1 MNDKK
6 CNYCN
11 KLLLNTHK
19 NALIINKKICKCKV
33 IKQDEN
39 NIKQDKNNIKQD
51 KNNIKQDKNNIKQDE
66 EINYDLKNLIKELI
80 IHKYFT

>member
-11 KLLLNTHK
+11 KLQLNTHK

-39 NIKQDKNNIKQD
+39 NIKQDENNIKQY
-51 KNNIKQDKNNIKQDE
+51 E

>member
-11 KLLLNTHK
+11 KLQLNTHQNSLK
-19 NALIINKKICKCKV
+19 TQKKCEKMCRCKYD
-33 IKQDEN
+33 IKQN
-39 NIKQDKNNIKQD
+39 
-51 KNNIKQDKNNIKQDE
+51 KNNIKQDE
-66 EINYDLKNLIKELI
+66 EINYTLKNLIKELI

>member
-6 CNYCN
+6 CKNCN
-11 KLLLNTHK
+11 KPQLNTHK

-33 IKQDEN
+33 
-39 NIKQDKNNIKQD
+39 
-51 KNNIKQDKNNIKQDE
+51 IKQDE

>member
-51 KNNIKQDKNNIKQDE
+51 E

>member
-11 KLLLNTHK
+11 KLQLNTRQNSLK
-19 NALIINKKICKCKV
+19 TQKKCEKMCKCKYV
-33 IKQDEN
+33 IKQDE
-39 NIKQDKNNIKQD
+39 D
-51 KNNIKQDKNNIKQDE
+51 NIKQDE
-66 EINYDLKNLIKELI
+66 EINYTLKNLIKELI

>member
-11 KLLLNTHK
+11 KLQLNTRQNSLK
-19 NALIINKKICKCKV
+19 TQKKCEKMCRCKYV
-33 IKQDEN
+33 IKQNKD
-39 NIKQDKNNIKQD
+39 D
-51 KNNIKQDKNNIKQDE
+51 IKQDE
-66 EINYDLKNLIKELI
+66 EINYTLKNLIKELI

>member
-11 KLLLNTHK
+11 KPELNTRQNYLK
-19 NALIINKKICKCKV
+19 IQKITKQNEEINKKICKCKKV
-33 IKQDEN
+33 IKQN
-39 NIKQDKNNIKQD
+39 
-51 KNNIKQDKNNIKQDE
+51 E

>member
-11 KLLLNTHK
+11 KLQLNTHK

-39 NIKQDKNNIKQD
+39 NIKQDE
-51 KNNIKQDKNNIKQDE
+51 NNIKQDKNNIKQDE

>member
-51 KNNIKQDKNNIKQDE
+51 KNNIKQDE

>member
-33 IKQDEN
+33 IKQD
-39 NIKQDKNNIKQD
+39 
-51 KNNIKQDKNNIKQDE
+51 KNNIKQDE